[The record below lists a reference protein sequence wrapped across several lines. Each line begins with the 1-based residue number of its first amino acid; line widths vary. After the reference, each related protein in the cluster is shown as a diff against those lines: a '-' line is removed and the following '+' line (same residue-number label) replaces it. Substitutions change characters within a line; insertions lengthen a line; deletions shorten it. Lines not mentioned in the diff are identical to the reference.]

1 MSNDQVIQKQTDN
14 LVKSNQLF
22 TSLDVSNSIKRSGT
36 WIKHTEVAEWLR
48 NNFNAPD
55 YNKDIISVANGEQA
69 FLYYPELSDPSSYV
83 KTNQSAITPQ
93 EFDALLKQKTKKK
106 IASSLIDILD
116 TENMQIILDRTQPI
130 QPVIDDM
137 LSHWNYDLFTRKPGK
152 AYTDDNV
159 FVGTDLDMAC
169 FLFALAD
176 RGAVINI
183 PKYEGRR
190 PTQKTAGEIITS
202 KDNRHG
208 KLLGISANK
217 ENFSFSVRIN
227 DMNVMTTDTVG
238 NFRNFMLVD
247 MDGKWYDGW
256 KCLEFIPDAKENDFI
271 LKNDLLTDNSIIF
284 KNFVHPNRWTS
295 FYGQYY
301 FVTKALVDRLT
312 EEAKYLKDAAAEM
325 RKRGIKIMGSGQG
338 GEKKEWPKKTVVGDQ
353 KSIKITAFESELDY
367 PAIEG
372 QYNPACISML
382 PDYQGSNDSDLLK
395 AVEDRARQLTYNL
408 IPKLRFATR
417 ATEYAFHFNS
427 DNGLKMPSW
436 IQNAR
441 WDRNYV
447 LSGKKKVWN
456 RLVFSRGIAIRYRA
470 YDKSEIVASEE

>member
-14 LVKSNQLF
+14 FVKSNQLF
-22 TSLDVSNSIKRSGT
+22 TSIDVSNTIKRSGT

-55 YNKDIISVANGEQA
+55 YNKELIDVANGKQA
-69 FLYYPELSDPSSYV
+69 FLYYPDTIDPLSYV
-83 KTNQSAITPQ
+83 KTNQLAITPP
-93 EFDALLKQKTKKK
+93 EFDAMKKQKTRKK
-106 IASSLIDILD
+106 IASSLVDILD
-116 TENMQIILDRTQPI
+116 TENMQTILDRSQPI

-137 LSHWNYDLFTRKPGK
+137 LSHWSYDLFTRKPGK

-190 PTQKTAGEIITS
+190 PTQKTAGEVIVS

-227 DMNVMTTDTVG
+227 DMNIMTTDTVG

-256 KCLEFIPDAKENDFI
+256 KCLEFVPDAKENDFI
-271 LKNDLLTDNSIIF
+271 LKNDLLSDNSIIF

-301 FVTKALVDRLT
+301 FVTKALIDRLT
-312 EEAKYLKDAAAEM
+312 EEAKFLKDAAVEM
-325 RKRGIKIMGSGQG
+325 RKKGITIGGGQG

-353 KSIKITAFESELDY
+353 KSIKINAFEAEVDYPQIEGVYPSTYETMLPEYKGTSESEL
-367 PAIEG
+367 
-372 QYNPACISML
+372 
-382 PDYQGSNDSDLLK
+382 LK
-395 AVEDRARQLTYNL
+395 EVEDRARALTYSI
-408 IPKLRFATR
+408 IPKLRFAAR
-417 ATEYAFHFNS
+417 STEYAFNFNS
-427 DNGLKMPSW
+427 DNGLKMPAW
-436 IQNAR
+436 IQNAK
-441 WDRNYV
+441 WDRKYV
-447 LSGKKKVWN
+447 LAGKKKVWN
-456 RLVFSRGIAIRYRA
+456 RLVFSRGIAIRYRN
-470 YDKSEIVASEE
+470 YEKSEIVASEE